1 MHDSGVRKVNFL
13 VMIQPLETV
22 SCGHGDYVGASRETK
37 KPRVYGTEDLENHRM
52 KKVGRVAFD
61 IPSSAI
67 I

>member
-37 KPRVYGTEDLENHRM
+37 KPRVYGTEDLENHRINT
-52 KKVGRVAFD
+52 VG
-61 IPSSAI
+61 
-67 I
+67 